1 MEILRIENLKK
12 HFNIK
17 NGFINRKIKLTKA
30 VNGISLTINE
40 GETVGL
46 VGESGC
52 GKSTTGRM
60 IVKLCEPTD
69 GIIFFKNK
77 NIFVNNKSEEKAYKA
92 SVQMIFQDSYA
103 SLNPRMTAGEIV
115 GEALDIHNICASKI
129 ERTEFIKKIFDDVGL
144 NEEQI
149 NRYPHEFSGGQ
160 RQRIGIAR
168 AICINPKLIVCDEP
182 VSALDVSIQAQII
195 NMMKR
200 IQTQYG
206 LSYLFIS
213 HDLSVVKHI
222 SDRVVIMYLGFILE
236 HAPKN
241 ILFNSPMHPY
251 TKALISSIP
260 NTNPDIKKDAQ
271 ILRDEIDP
279 SLIDK
284 CCPFVNRC
292 DKAMDICHKEIPK
305 PTYIEKDHMVM
316 CHLFNNKEVLQ

>member
-12 HFNIK
+12 HFYIK
-17 NGFINRKIKLTKA
+17 SGFIKKKIKVTKA

-60 IVKLCEPTD
+60 IVKLSKPTA
-69 GIIFFKNK
+69 GNIFFENK
-77 NIFVNNKSEEKAYKA
+77 DIFENNKVEEKFYKA

-115 GEALDIHNICASKI
+115 GEALDIHNICSSKN
-129 ERTEFIKKIFDDVGL
+129 ERKEYIKKIFNDVGL
-144 NEEQI
+144 NGEQI
-149 NRYPHEFSGGQ
+149 SRYPHEFSGGQ

-168 AICINPKLIVCDEP
+168 AICVNPKLIVCDEP

-195 NMMKR
+195 NMMKK
-200 IQTQYG
+200 IQAQYG

-222 SDRVVIMYLGFILE
+222 SDRVVIMYLGFVLE
-236 HAPKN
+236 EAPKN
-241 ILFNSPMHPY
+241 VLFNTPMHPY
-251 TKALISSIP
+251 TQALISSIP
-260 NTNPDIKKDAQ
+260 NTNPDIKKDAL

-292 DKAMDICHKEIPK
+292 DKAMDICYKKIPE
-305 PTYIEKDHMVM
+305 PVYIEERHKVM
-316 CHLFNNKEVLQ
+316 CHLFKEV